1 MGIKI
6 AYFAQNRQGIYLNI
20 TNRCTN
26 KCVFCLKNFPNEYDF
41 LRMHGRKEPDMQE
54 ILASVEKLAGEAGK
68 EGRKVEEICFC
79 GYGEPLLRFGLVES
93 LIPELKKYG
102 VVRIDTNGQVKLW
115 EKNAAQ
121 KLKQVGLDKIS
132 ISLNAQDSSVYNKLC
147 RPHAGIRAY
156 ESMLEF
162 IRECRASGIN
172 TEVSAV
178 EIPKEKMPA
187 ALLEFVPDIEKIKK
201 IADDFGVKFRK
212 RKYLGPS
219 LEEILP

>member
-1 MGIKI
+1 MTI
-6 AYFAQNRQGIYLNI
+6 AYFAQNREGIYLNI

-41 LRMHGRKEPDMQE
+41 LHLYGGNEPDMQE
-54 ILASVEKLAGEAGK
+54 ILEEIEKLIGEAGK

-79 GYGEPLLRFGLVES
+79 GYGEPLLRFWLVES

-102 VVRIDTNGQVKLW
+102 IVRIDTNGQVKLW

-121 KLKQVGLDKIS
+121 KLKLAGLDKIS
-132 ISLNAQDSSVYNKLC
+132 ISLNAQDSSIYNKLC
-147 RPHAGIRAY
+147 RPRAGIKAY

-162 IRECRASGIN
+162 IRECKSLGID

-178 EIPKEKMPA
+178 EIPAEKMPA
-187 ALLEFVPDIEKIKK
+187 ALQEFAPDMEKIKA
-201 IADDFGVKFRK
+201 IASDLGVKFRK
-212 RKYLGPS
+212 RKYLGSS
-219 LEEILP
+219 LEEILL